1 MNFFTYL
8 YRLIVS
14 LISPADRMKYRIE
27 SLMAKEIRRCRF
39 SKFYNIHTKDAL
51 PLMGMF
57 FYDIFRNIEGYQK
70 TLLRA
75 EKSQVLKE
83 IIFRRFLD
91 DTGRELLVTIS
102 EDYIREASR
111 TQTADELA
119 ILVKTNAAA
128 VERHFNENWRRQVD
142 DLFIKIH
149 LFSWFINFDY
159 TGLLH
164 KFTGSP
170 VQESLKSKAVKIE
183 FDKVKSAAIV
193 EHLKDFLS
201 LTPILYD
208 KVDWHSLFTILRL
221 FDETM
226 PPIEAWLKLYPS
238 LLNVLKSKILTLIIR
253 HNEGNP
259 DWEIEPVPP
268 ERGFCHE
275 YLSMLIARGN
285 NTLSEIQR
293 GIKSGMIEKLV
304 TRVFQEGTAGSAGFY
319 NNTESDSYINDGYPG
334 FSEAQGFDYLL
345 TFFHVFC
352 EKIRELINI
361 IIIKASWASRD
372 YSGELSQNMLGINAC
387 FQELSTF
394 DRSFADNG
402 ERGVKM
408 RTYFSK
414 ASIGKRHKEYLRK
427 YFDTVNAEARDLIDK
442 TMQILTQ
449 FLSQLNAIEL
459 EKQNRQQSIIRN
471 WTELDFLLKECM
483 PLSLCIKKITDLLV
497 LIRYVR
503 GGDFNVSEF

>member
-1 MNFFTYL
+1 
-8 YRLIVS
+8 
-14 LISPADRMKYRIE
+14 
-27 SLMAKEIRRCRF
+27 MAKEIKRNRY
-39 SKFYNIHTKDAL
+39 SKFYHINAKEAQ

-57 FYDIFRNIEGYQK
+57 FYDIYRNVEGYQK

-83 IIFRRFLD
+83 LIFRRFLD
-91 DTGRELLVTIS
+91 DTGRELLVKIS
-102 EDYIREASR
+102 EDYIKEAAR
-111 TQTADELA
+111 TQTPEELT

-142 DLFIKIH
+142 DVFIKIH
-149 LFSWFINFDY
+149 HFSWFINFDY

-164 KFTGSP
+164 KFTGTP
-170 VQESLKSKAVKIE
+170 VHESIKNKSIKIE

-201 LTPILYD
+201 LTSVLFE
-208 KVDWHSLFTILRL
+208 KVDWHSIFAILHT

-226 PPIEAWLKLYPS
+226 PAIESWLKLYPS
-238 LLNVLKSKILTLIIR
+238 LVNVLKSNIFTLVIR

-259 DWEIEPVPP
+259 DWDIESVPS
-268 ERGFCHE
+268 ERGFSHE
-275 YLSMLIARGN
+275 YLSMLVARGT
-285 NTLSEIQR
+285 NTLSEIHR

-304 TRVFQEGTAGSAGFY
+304 TRVFQDGTSVSAGFY
-319 NNTESDSYINDGYPG
+319 NNTESEAYITDGYPG
-334 FSEAQGFDYLL
+334 FSEAAAFDYML
-345 TFFHVFC
+345 TFFHVYC

-361 IIIKASWASRD
+361 VIIKASWSSRD
-372 YSGELSQNMLGINAC
+372 YSSELSQNMLGINSC
-387 FQELSTF
+387 FQDLSTF

-402 ERGVKM
+402 ERGIKM
-408 RTYFSK
+408 RAYFSK

-427 YFDTVNAEARDLIDK
+427 YFDTVNTEARDIIDR

-449 FLSQLNAIEL
+449 FLNQLNAIEL
-459 EKQNRQQSIIRN
+459 EKQNHQQSIIRN

-483 PLSLCIKKITDLLV
+483 PLPQCIKKLNDLII

-503 GGDFNVSEF
+503 TSEVFSFSEQ